1 MEVTDRHPYLIQGAH
16 PPELDVIRNSL
27 SHSVEVTV
35 ASFLFWKGNIQ
46 TSDGMTIP
54 VVVSV
59 TGIGSALAAAATAI
73 AIQHFDPIAVIN
85 QGIAGGHAPTV
96 QVGDVIVGDYCVNLN
111 SFKTPFRAEKE
122 GSDPLQWKPKRN
134 RGIGGGHEDINDLSY
149 IDNRKIFADSNL
161 REACQHVVHSTSEK
175 VHFGGVGSSETW
187 NSELDRIH
195 YLHEMFGTLCEEMEA
210 AAIAQICDLSDVPF
224 ISIRAISN
232 NITNNG
238 VYNLCAAEACQRF
251 VMQLV
256 NRCSRSD
263 NCQYS

>member
-85 QGIAGGHAPTV
+85 QGEILRICN
-96 QVGDVIVGDYCVNLN
+96 VIC
-111 SFKTPFRAEKE
+111 
-122 GSDPLQWKPKRN
+122 
-134 RGIGGGHEDINDLSY
+134 I
-149 IDNRKIFADSNL
+149 
-161 REACQHVVHSTSEK
+161 ST
-175 VHFGGVGSSETW
+175 
-187 NSELDRIH
+187 
-195 YLHEMFGTLCEEMEA
+195 
-210 AAIAQICDLSDVPF
+210 Q
-224 ISIRAISN
+224 
-232 NITNNG
+232 
-238 VYNLCAAEACQRF
+238 F
-251 VMQLV
+251 V
-256 NRCSRSD
+256 CF
-263 NCQYS
+263 

>member
-134 RGIGGGHEDINDLSY
+134 RGNSGFCSLFAVCCLLCLLFLCARQKHEQLRCCIYAPQLGIGGGHEDINDLSY

-187 NSELDRIH
+187 NSELDRIQ

-210 AAIAQICDLSDVPF
+210 AGERGGCNLFIA
-224 ISIRAISN
+224 
-232 NITNNG
+232 
-238 VYNLCAAEACQRF
+238 
-251 VMQLV
+251 
-256 NRCSRSD
+256 
-263 NCQYS
+263 